1 MAISPVPW
9 SVPMGPRD
17 TEEPH
22 RAATPLEL
30 FFDLV
35 FVVAIASAAGS
46 LHHGLAEGHLE
57 AIVYFCLVFFAVWWA
72 WVGYTW
78 FTSAYDSGDV
88 IFRVLSLVIMAGSLL
103 LAAGVPDL
111 FADGQSALVVAG
123 YSVMRLAMVSL
134 WLRAAH
140 GHPEGRRTAMTYAIG
155 IAAVQALW
163 LARLAI
169 EDGRTV
175 LLSTFLLLALLE
187 VAVPYV
193 AERAGRTPYHPEHIA
208 ERYGL
213 FTIIVLGEV
222 VLAAVV
228 AVQGALGDEHGRDL
242 VPLVVGGIL
251 LVFSMWWMY
260 FKRDHAPLFA
270 ARRTVWRAAYA
281 HAVGFATVAAT
292 GAGLAVAVD
301 VTTHHAHATETVAV
315 WSVAVPVG
323 LYTVVLGV
331 LHWLGDHD
339 TRLALPA
346 FVTAA
351 AVLVVAALGLTLGLA
366 IGVVVLL
373 IGLVLALAVAQHVVA
388 SRSSEAAGLDD
399 A

>member
-1 MAISPVPW
+1 MALHRVPW
-9 SVPMGPRD
+9 SAPMGPRD
-17 TEEPH
+17 TEEAH
-22 RAATPLEL
+22 RVATPLEL

-46 LHHGLAEGHLE
+46 LHHGLAEGHLD
-57 AIVYFCLVFFAVWWA
+57 AVVYFCLVFFAVWWA

-78 FTSAYDSGDV
+78 FASAYDSGDV
-88 IFRVLSLVIMAGSLL
+88 VYRVLSLVIMAGSLL

-111 FADGQSALVVAG
+111 FADGQSALVVTG

-140 GHPEGRRTAMTYAIG
+140 GHPERRRTALTYAAG
-155 IAAVQALW
+155 IASVQVLW

-169 EDGRTV
+169 DDGRT
-175 LLSTFLLLALLE
+175 ALLGTFVVLAMLE
-187 VAVPYV
+187 MTVPYV
-193 AERAGRTPYHPEHIA
+193 AERMGRTPYHPEHIA
-208 ERYGL
+208 ERYAL

-228 AVQGALGDEHGRDL
+228 AVQGALGDEHGREL

-251 LVFSMWWMY
+251 LVFSMWWLY
-260 FKRDHAPLFA
+260 FKSDLAPLFA
-270 ARRTVWRAAYA
+270 ARRTVWRAAYG

-292 GAGLAVAVD
+292 GAGLGVAVD
-301 VTTHHAHATETVAV
+301 LITDHALATETAAV
-315 WSVAVPVG
+315 WAVAVPVS
-323 LYTVVLGV
+323 LYTLVLGV
-331 LHWLGDHD
+331 LHWLGEPAV
-339 TRLALPA
+339 RSALPA

-351 AVLVVAALGLTLGLA
+351 AVLLVAALGLVLGLS

-373 IGLVLALAVAQHVVA
+373 VGVVMALAVTEHIVTT
-388 SRSSEAAGLDD
+388 R
-399 A
+399 

>member
-1 MAISPVPW
+1 MAITPVPW
-9 SVPMGPRD
+9 SVPIGPRD

-46 LHHGLAEGHLE
+46 LHHGLAEGHLD
-57 AIVYFCLVFFAVWWA
+57 AIVYFCLVFVAIWWA

-78 FTSAYDSGDV
+78 FASAYDSGDV
-88 IFRVLSLVIMAGSLL
+88 IYRLLSFVIMAGSLL

-111 FADGQSALVVAG
+111 FADGQSVLVVVG
-123 YSVMRLAMVSL
+123 YTVMRLGMVSL

-140 GHPEGRRTAMTYAIG
+140 GHPEGRRCALTYAAG
-155 IAAVQALW
+155 ITAVQVFW
-163 LARLAI
+163 WGRLLI
-169 EDGRTV
+169 EDGQA
-175 LLSTFLLLALLE
+175 LLLITFGIGMLLE
-187 VAVPYV
+187 VTVPYV
-193 AERAGRTPYHPEHIA
+193 AERTHRTPFHPDHIA

-222 VLAAVV
+222 VLSSVM
-228 AVQGALGDEHGRDL
+228 AVQGALQEDDYVADL
-242 VPLVVGGIL
+242 LPLVIGGML

-260 FKRDHAPLFA
+260 FKREHAPLFA
-270 ARRTVWRAAYA
+270 SARTVWRAAYA
-281 HAVGFATVAAT
+281 HAFGFAAVAAT

-301 VTTHHAHATETVAV
+301 VITHHGHTTENVAV
-315 WSVAVPVG
+315 WSVAVPVA

-339 TRLALPA
+339 GRLVQPA
-346 FVTAA
+346 FATTA
-351 AVLVVAALGLTLGLA
+351 AVLLVAVAGLALGLA
-366 IGVVVLL
+366 VGVVVLL
-373 IGLVLALAVAQHVVA
+373 LGLVLAVAIAQHVLAGRVA
-388 SRSSEAAGLDD
+388 AR
-399 A
+399 